1 MARNFV
7 VARPQEA
14 DASRMAEIH
23 IAAMD
28 ANPLLH
34 AQCPTPESL
43 RSLQRFLEA
52 YYAEQLRDPSSGVL
66 IARDPGT
73 GVISGF
79 AKWNS
84 PSHPEKV
91 KLESGS
97 PTAVEG
103 CQRKFLDRY
112 VELAEKAK
120 RRCFGDQPCYSISFV
135 CTDPAHQGKG
145 VGTLLTQ
152 KVLELAMRDR
162 LPVYLESTD
171 VAIHM
176 YRKLG
181 FRAIDEIQMEI
192 PRPTSGETTI
202 TYREVCMVWQP

>member
-103 CQRKFLDRY
+103 CQREFLDRY

-120 RRCFGDQPCYSISFV
+120 RRCFGDQPCYSMSWPFNV
-135 CTDPAHQGKG
+135 C
-145 VGTLLTQ
+145 VSLTT
-152 KVLELAMRDR
+152 VWLSRAMRGSPTLRASCRNQDQGVLR
-162 LPVYLESTD
+162 SGPLRGGLFDPSDPYP
-171 VAIHM
+171 A
-176 YRKLG
+176 G
-181 FRAIDEIQMEI
+181 FTRTPLTLWGHVQANGSVRQ
-192 PRPTSGETTI
+192 
-202 TYREVCMVWQP
+202 V